1 MNILH
6 VISQHPE
13 STGSG
18 IYLQNLLRQ
27 ATVAG
32 HRNFLVA
39 GVTGDCLPRLEGIAE
54 DCCRFV
60 RFAGPDLDFAIPGMS
75 DVMPYPSS
83 RFRKLSPESLLRY
96 EQAFAAKVGQ
106 VAGEFPTDLV
116 HSHHLWLASAVTR
129 RTLPRVPMVTSCH
142 STDLRQFMQCPHLQ
156 GRVVDDCRKIDRI
169 VALSSS
175 QAERIV
181 SLYAIAPDK
190 IDVAGIGFDEEIFT
204 IKDTRKAGPVQLL
217 YAGKLSYAKGVDWL
231 LRVFGRLDEQALHLH
246 LAGSGSGEEAREC
259 LEMAARMGQRVTV
272 HGPLSQQELAGL
284 MRRCHVFVLPSFYE
298 GLPMVLLEALASGC
312 RIVTTDLPGCLEL
325 LEKAGP
331 DLVEFVTLPPLGAID
346 RPDARD
352 WGLLDSKLQAALSA
366 MTRRVASTPSPPYA
380 EIAKITGRSSWKT
393 VFEKIAQAYD
403 RARRCHGLG

>member
-27 ATVAG
+27 AAAAG
-32 HRNFLVA
+32 HRNVLVA

-83 RFRKLSPESLLRY
+83 RFHELSPKSLLRY

-106 VAGEFPTDLV
+106 VAGEFPIDLV

-142 STDLRQFMQCPHLQ
+142 STDLRQFVQCPHLQ
-156 GRVVDDCRKIDRI
+156 DRVVGDCRKIDRI

-175 QAERIV
+175 QAERIG
-181 SLYAIAPDK
+181 SLYAIAPDR

-231 LRVFGRLDEQALHLH
+231 LRVFERLDGQAVHLH
-246 LAGSGSGEEAREC
+246 LAGSGSGEEASEC
-259 LEMAARMGQRVTV
+259 LEMAARLGQRATV
-272 HGPLSQQELAGL
+272 HGPLNQRELAGL
-284 MRRCHVFVLPSFYE
+284 MRRCHIFVLPSFYE

-312 RIVTTDLPGCLEL
+312 RIVATNLPGCLEL
-325 LEKAGP
+325 LDNAASG
-331 DLVEFVTLPPLGAID
+331 LVEFVSLPPMGSID
-346 RPDARD
+346 RPRVQD
-352 WGLLDSKLQAALSA
+352 WDMLDRGLAEALSA
-366 MTRRVASTPSPPYA
+366 MIGRVARNPTPPYT
-380 EIAKITGRSSWKT
+380 EIGKITGRSSWKT
-393 VFEKIAQAYD
+393 VFGKIAESYEW
-403 RARRCHGLG
+403 ARRCHGLW